1 MNLLKMKAFSLIL
14 VFSIFMIDGKNP
26 FGQAI
31 HQQNLEMS
39 NIFPVNY
46 QVEKNQQ
53 KQKGQK
59 KFLWNPHT
67 KLDYFYWVRQLL
79 LTFHRFTNSLI
90 WLLVSQWYSLKV
102 TFVEFSVNETL
113 VFYTT
118 KDCWALVSIEKP
130 NFRMIENPSN
140 DNSKFVEKQRD
151 CNNFFFI

>member
-1 MNLLKMKAFSLIL
+1 
-14 VFSIFMIDGKNP
+14 MIDGKNQ

-67 KLDYFYWVRQLL
+67 KLDYFY
-79 LTFHRFTNSLI
+79 
-90 WLLVSQWYSLKV
+90 
-102 TFVEFSVNETL
+102 
-113 VFYTT
+113 
-118 KDCWALVSIEKP
+118 
-130 NFRMIENPSN
+130 
-140 DNSKFVEKQRD
+140 
-151 CNNFFFI
+151 